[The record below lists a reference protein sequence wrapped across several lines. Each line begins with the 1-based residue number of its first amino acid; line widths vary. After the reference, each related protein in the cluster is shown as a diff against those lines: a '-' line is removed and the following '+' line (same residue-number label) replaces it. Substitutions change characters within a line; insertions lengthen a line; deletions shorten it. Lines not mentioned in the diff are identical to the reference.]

1 MGFENVLIEKSERIG
16 RVTIN
21 RPAKLNALSVETV
34 IELIAAFTQ
43 MKEDE
48 EVGVVVLTGAGDKS
62 FAAGADIGELL
73 TLDPLAGKA
82 FAARGQHL
90 TNLMENLGK
99 PVIAAVNGF
108 ALGGGCELAIACTV
122 RIAVDK
128 ARLGLPE
135 INLGTMP
142 GYGGTQRLARLIP
155 RGIAMELIT
164 TGRIL
169 TAQEAFSL
177 GLVNKVATK
186 EEFAKAVD
194 DMARVFLAK
203 PAFSLKA
210 CMEAVLHGTESSFE
224 DGLRL
229 EGSLFAMTCGTED
242 MKEGMKA
249 FLEKREAAFKGR

>member
-73 TLDPLAGKA
+73 TLDLLAGKA

>member
-1 MGFENVLIEKSERIG
+1 MGFENVLLEKTERIG

-21 RPAKLNALSVETV
+21 RPAKLNALSIQTV
-34 IELIAAFTQ
+34 VELISAFTQ
-43 MKEDE
+43 MKEDD
-48 EVGVVVLTGAGDKS
+48 EVGVVILTGAGEKS

-73 TLDPLAGKA
+73 TLGPLDGKE
-82 FAARGQHL
+82 FAARGQHC
-90 TNLMENLGK
+90 TNLIENLGK
-99 PVIAAVNGF
+99 PVIAAINGF
-108 ALGGGCELAIACTV
+108 ALGGGCELALACTV
-122 RIAVDK
+122 RIAVER

-155 RGIAMELIT
+155 RGIAMELVT

-169 TAQEAFSL
+169 TAQEALSL
-177 GLVNKVATK
+177 GLVNKVAK
-186 EEFAKAVD
+186 QEEFPKAVD
-194 DMARVFLAK
+194 DMARLFLAK

-210 CMEAVLHGTESSFE
+210 CIEAVLHGTEMSFE
-224 DGLRL
+224 DALRL

-249 FLEKREAAFKGR
+249 FLEKREAVFKGR